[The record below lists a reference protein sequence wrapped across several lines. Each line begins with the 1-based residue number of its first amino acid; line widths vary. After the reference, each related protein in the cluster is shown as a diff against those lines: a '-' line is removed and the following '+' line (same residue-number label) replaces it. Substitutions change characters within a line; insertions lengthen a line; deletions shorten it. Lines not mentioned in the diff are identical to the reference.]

1 MKTGENFRIVC
12 TLTTEIDGDGGV
24 GGEVLRKTTWQIV
37 FVTPHKTGRAQRGCE
52 CVNLFLSLSLA
63 LTFEAKI

>member
-24 GGEVLRKTTWQIV
+24 GGEVLRKTT
-37 FVTPHKTGRAQRGCE
+37 
-52 CVNLFLSLSLA
+52 
-63 LTFEAKI
+63 

>member
-24 GGEVLRKTTWQIV
+24 GGGSVKKDDLTNSLCNTTQDGPGTEGV
-37 FVTPHKTGRAQRGCE
+37 
-52 CVNLFLSLSLA
+52 
-63 LTFEAKI
+63 